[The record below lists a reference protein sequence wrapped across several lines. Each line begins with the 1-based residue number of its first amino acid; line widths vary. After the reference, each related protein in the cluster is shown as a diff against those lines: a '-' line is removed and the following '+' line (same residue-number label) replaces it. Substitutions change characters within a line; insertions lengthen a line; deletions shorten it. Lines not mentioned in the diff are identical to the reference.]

1 MGLIGLLERNHDMC
15 APDQGRIPSGFK
27 VFSCSS
33 EKQIV
38 DFFDFLL
45 FIVIVING
53 EGIRLI
59 KRFEHFEVEVK
70 F

>member
-1 MGLIGLLERNHDMC
+1 MTCMLQTKAEFLEGSKSFLAPRTNKLLI
-15 APDQGRIPSGFK
+15 S
-27 VFSCSS
+27 
-33 EKQIV
+33 
-38 DFFDFLL
+38 FDFLL

-59 KRFEHFEVEVK
+59 KRFEDFEVEVK